1 MSTATCPNCGHS
13 LTVRL
18 LELDGPAPRPS
29 LRFEAGPGALTCPN
43 CGHSLTVRLLELD
56 GPAPRPALRFEAGPG
71 DLPIARPRP
80 VSRGTG
86 PDRLK
91 AWGAVADTPVAP
103 GDRLQIVAKSG
114 KTWAGTVAECL
125 GAAAGGGH
133 LVTLAGAE
141 WTPDPDVDADGRHP
155 SDPAWLH
162 DDDNPAP
169 GAAPQAPGG
178 AST

>member
-29 LRFEAGPGALTCPN
+29 
-43 CGHSLTVRLLELD
+43 
-56 GPAPRPALRFEAGPG
+56 LRFEAGPG

-91 AWGAVADTPVAP
+91 AWGAVADTPLAP

-125 GAAAGGGH
+125 GAAAGGGPGD
-133 LVTLAGAE
+133 AGRRR
-141 WTPDPDVDADGRHP
+141 VDARP
-155 SDPAWLH
+155 RR
-162 DDDNPAP
+162 
-169 GAAPQAPGG
+169 
-178 AST
+178 